1 MARVKKVYHTV
12 EAKTSKEW
20 TDNVRKR
27 IQASQMVNRL
37 IDFASGKEGVDISK
51 ERLRAIEILLKK
63 VLPDL
68 SSIQLTGDAENPVE
82 FKFVW
87 QDEQKQS

>member
-68 SSIQLTGDAENPVE
+68 SSIQLTGDAEKPVE

-87 QDEQKQS
+87 QDEPKQ

>member
-1 MARVKKVYHTV
+1 MPKRNVIS
-12 EAKTSKEW
+12 EAKSTKEW
-20 TDNVRKR
+20 SDNVRKR

-68 SSIQLTGDAENPVE
+68 SSIQLTGDAEKPVE
-82 FKFVW
+82 LRFTW
-87 QDEQKQS
+87 QEEPKQ